1 MTGTKPWASHLIAS
15 NQFIGGDVKG
25 IALSRLLP
33 FRIDEQLPE
42 QVQAM
47 QVISY
52 TDARNSL
59 KAVIDKVIDD
69 QAPTLIH
76 RREGGNA
83 VLMSEEA
90 YASMQET
97 FYLMSN
103 PANARALLRS
113 IEQAKAGKA
122 KKRQLLDV

>member
-1 MTGTKPWASHLIAS
+1 
-15 NQFIGGDVKG
+15 
-25 IALSRLLP
+25 
-33 FRIDEQLPE
+33 
-42 QVQAM
+42 M

-83 VLMSEEA
+83 VLLSEEA
-90 YASMQET
+90 YTSMQET
-97 FYLMSN
+97 LYLLSN
-103 PANARALLRS
+103 PANARALMRS
-113 IEQAKAGKA
+113 VAQAKAGKTKA
-122 KKRQLLDV
+122 RKLIDA

>member
-1 MTGTKPWASHLIAS
+1 MATTIP
-15 NQFIGGDVKG
+15 D
-25 IALSRLLP
+25 
-33 FRIDEQLPE
+33 QLPE

-69 QAPTLIH
+69 QAPILIH

-83 VLMSEEA
+83 VSEEA

>member
-1 MTGTKPWASHLIAS
+1 
-15 NQFIGGDVKG
+15 
-25 IALSRLLP
+25 
-33 FRIDEQLPE
+33 
-42 QVQAM
+42 M

-97 FYLMSN
+97 FYFDVQPSQCSR
-103 PANARALLRS
+103 PAAL
-113 IEQAKAGKA
+113 
-122 KKRQLLDV
+122 D